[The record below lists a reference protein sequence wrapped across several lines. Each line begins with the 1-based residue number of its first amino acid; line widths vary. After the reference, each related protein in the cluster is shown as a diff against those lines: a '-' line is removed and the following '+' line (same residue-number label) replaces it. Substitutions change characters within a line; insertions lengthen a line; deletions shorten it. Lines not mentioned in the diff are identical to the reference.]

1 MTMEVVRNRMS
12 EIDVLYSKLD
22 AIELRYGANMLSY
35 IDYMIQKTKLEE
47 QINKLFN
54 IA

>member
-1 MTMEVVRNRMS
+1 MTMELVRNRMS

-22 AIELRYGANMLSY
+22 AIELRYRANKLSHVEY
-35 IDYMIQKTKLEE
+35 VTEKTKLE
-47 QINKLFN
+47 QQLNKLFN

>member
-1 MTMEVVRNRMS
+1 MTMEAVRDRIS

-22 AIELRYGANMLSY
+22 AIELRYGANMISY
-35 IDYMIQKTKLEE
+35 MDYMIEKTKLEE
-47 QINKLFN
+47 KLNKLFN